1 MPVPRTPCDM
11 SGQHELDVPADPT
24 AVQVVNVAIDA
35 LVGPEVHPF
44 WRARL
49 GYWGGEGA
57 GGPGPPVRSRA
68 VVLVPADGSGDARGR
83 GEGCQPAATPR

>member
-1 MPVPRTPCDM
+1 MPVPHTPCDM

-49 GYWGGEGA
+49 GYWGG
-57 GGPGPPVRSRA
+57 
-68 VVLVPADGSGDARGR
+68 RGR
-83 GEGCQPAATPR
+83 RTWSTRTVAGRRSGSSRWVW